1 MNTKLNAQQEKS
13 ETHISE
19 VLAQIEKAM
28 DRKLSNLK
36 TYIPI
41 VFTLITSVIAYILM
55 INVEKDNA
63 SMIKGYMLVLG
74 VLFISFVLMLVSF
87 LGISKHIGKSK
98 GMDIEF
104 SPWRFRS
111 YCALSDEDFSKRL
124 QEYAKRE
131 LTDEEILQINM
142 LKLKIN
148 EYRFRRGLVVAA
160 TIILIAGAC
169 FLAIGC
175 FGYAFDIITLK

>member
-1 MNTKLNAQQEKS
+1 MNTKSNAQREKS
-13 ETHISE
+13 ENYIFE

-28 DRKLSNLK
+28 DRKLSELK

-55 INVEKDNA
+55 INVEKDDV
-63 SMIKGYMLVLG
+63 SMIKGYMFVLG

-104 SPWRFRS
+104 SPWRFQS

-148 EYRFRRGLVVAA
+148 EYRFRRGLMVAA
-160 TIILIAGAC
+160 IIILIAGAC

-175 FGYAFDIITLK
+175 FGYAFDVITLK